1 MKLIAILLLCSR
13 LLPILTQEYHWE
25 EIDCNTEDAFKA
37 VDTALLDYNNR
48 SESGNQF
55 VLYRIT
61 EVNKTEKEEKLFYS
75 IKYQVKEGNCPVQSG
90 KTWQDCD
97 YKEAEQAATGEC
109 TAIVRE
115 KENKLTMASQTCQ
128 ITPGA
133 GPMVTSQYECLGCM
147 HPISTTSP
155 DLEPVLRHAI
165 QHFNN
170 HTDHSHL
177 FALKEVKMAEKQVV
191 AGWNYKVTYT
201 IEQTNC
207 SRENF
212 LFLTPDCKFLLNG
225 DAGECTDHLHL
236 DLQLRISSLSQDC
249 NFHPGKGIR
258 YRLIGAPKEIPVDSP
273 ELAEHLNHSIA
284 KLNAE
289 NNGTFYF
296 KIYTVKKATVQV
308 VAGTL
313 YSIEFMARETKC
325 SKESDKELTEDCEIN
340 LLGEILRCTAD
351 VIVVPWLNKTESTIK
366 CQPQKT
372 VLMLRR
378 PPGFS
383 PFRAVQVE
391 KTKAVATKDLS
402 YCEYKRRPLEA
413 GAEPTSQS
421 EVS

>member
-1 MKLIAILLLCSR
+1 MKLIAILLLCSK
-13 LLPILTQEYHWE
+13 LLLSLTQEYHSE
-25 EIDCNTEDAFKA
+25 EMDCNDEDVFKA
-37 VDTALLDYNNR
+37 VDSALKIYNRR

-61 EVNKTEKEEKLFYS
+61 EVNKTEMEEKLFYS

-109 TAIVRE
+109 STIVGKRGNT
-115 KENKLTMASQTCQ
+115 KFSVASQTCQ

-133 GPMVTSQYECLGCM
+133 GPMVTSQYECFGCV
-147 HPISTTSP
+147 HPIATTSP

-170 HTDHSHL
+170 HTDRSHL
-177 FALKEVKMAEKQVV
+177 FALKEVKRAEKQMVI
-191 AGWNYKVTYT
+191 GWNYKVTYT

-225 DAGECTDHLHL
+225 DIGECTDRVYM
-236 DLQLRISSLSQDC
+236 DAQRRITSFSQKCDV
-249 NFHPGKGIR
+249 FPGEDFIPLPTIICRGC
-258 YRLIGAPKEIPVDSP
+258 PKKIPVDSP

-296 KIYTVKKATVQV
+296 KIDTVKKATVQV
-308 VAGTL
+308 VAGKR

-340 LLGEILRCTAD
+340 LLGEILDCTAD
-351 VIVVPWLNKTESTIK
+351 VIVVPWEKKIYPTVN
-366 CQPQKT
+366 CQTLGKK
-372 VLMLRR
+372 
-378 PPGFS
+378 
-383 PFRAVQVE
+383 E
-391 KTKAVATKDLS
+391 LS
-402 YCEYKRRPLEA
+402 YCEYKGRPLEA